1 MKIYVAPLEGITG
14 YIFRNAFN
22 DYFGAGVNKYYT
34 PFLTLCNKKGIV
46 DKEKREVAPENNQGY
61 KLVPQIMTVEIEDFL
76 KAKEKLR
83 DLGYEEINLNMGCPS
98 RTVTVRGRGA
108 GALSDLAKLDSF
120 LNGVYKDGDENISI
134 KTRIGVEQPDE
145 FWKILEI
152 YNQYPVKELTI
163 HPRTRVELYGGTP
176 HRDVF
181 FEALSVAKMPVCY
194 NGDINTV
201 EDYVNLCKDI
211 EEKSGSTVSGIMLGR
226 GILKDPAL
234 IRKINAYEEN
244 KAIDLDE
251 IEDKYS
257 ATSQE
262 VLEWLS
268 RLQGDYSDIFY
279 GEVPVLYKLKEIWS
293 FLGQGICDGNKKM
306 LKKIMKSKSLQEYE
320 SYARQ
325 ILY

>member
-1 MKIYVAPLEGITG
+1 MKLYVAPLEGITG

-22 DYFGAGVNKYYT
+22 DYFGTGVDKYYT

-46 DKEKREVAPENNQGY
+46 DKEKREVAPENNQKY
-61 KLVPQIMTVEIEDFL
+61 KLVPQIMTVELDDFS

-83 DLGYEEINLNMGCPS
+83 NLGYEELNLNMGCPS

-108 GALSDLAKLDSF
+108 GALADLSKLESF
-120 LNGVYKDGDENISI
+120 LDGVYRDGDENISI
-134 KTRIGVEQPDE
+134 KTRIGVEKPDE
-145 FWKILEI
+145 FGKIMEI

-163 HPRTRVELYGGTP
+163 HPRTRVELYNGIP
-176 HRDVF
+176 HREVF
-181 FEALSVAKMPVCY
+181 LEALSIAKMPVCY

-201 EDYVNLCKDI
+201 EDYIELCDDI
-211 EEKSGSTVSGIMLGR
+211 EKKSRNTVSGIMLGR

-244 KAIDLDE
+244 KTTDLDE
-251 IEDKYS
+251 IEEKYS
-257 ATSQE
+257 AIGRE

-268 RLQGDYSDIFY
+268 RLQKDYSDIFY
-279 GEVPVLYKLKEIWS
+279 GEVPVLYKLKEIWC
-293 FLGQGICDGNKKM
+293 FLGQGIYDGNKKV

-320 SYARQ
+320 GYMRQ
-325 ILY
+325 IL